1 MELSSRAKE
10 MYALIREYHE
20 SGLTQSNFCRSKQ
33 LAEST
38 FHYWL
43 QRFRATKVKHH
54 QLKIS
59 GPKEQSH
66 FLPLENIPPASQG
79 QTDGLYLHCE
89 IERPNGT
96 LIKIKARKITSDLLH
111 LLHTLSA

>member
-1 MELSSRAKE
+1 MALSSRAQE

-20 SGLTQSNFCRSKQ
+20 SGLTQSNFCRSKH

-43 QRFRATKVKHH
+43 QRYRAAHSKSHRPKA
-54 QLKIS
+54 S
-59 GPKEQSH
+59 GAHEQSH
-66 FLPLENIPPASQG
+66 FLPLENIPPAPHG
-79 QTDGLYLHCE
+79 QTDGSYLHCE

-96 LIKIKARKITSDLLH
+96 LIKIKARKITSDLLN